1 MLKVIRMIIITKVD
15 LSFLT
20 VVNSSQLEDPLLE
33 VTVRKNF
40 EVLVAQ
46 KEDWEV
52 ELDSFLEI
60 VKDYLYL
67 QDSNC

>member
-20 VVNSSQLEDPLLE
+20 VVNSSQLEDPLPE

-60 VKDYLYL
+60 VRDYLDL